1 MITSQL
7 VRMQVGYIVPEQ
19 KQHKKNG
26 ELREPSLVGKVHFA
40 VFDPSGRTVVGFMV
54 SLPDVAGMIKRADR
68 FVARDALIASNGML
82 LAPDNKDSWDK
93 GAAKRLGINLDDC
106 LLWTGMDV
114 VTLSGKSIGYC
125 SDATFDFATGVV
137 SSFKIT
143 EGATAEAIIGTIS
156 MPAEYLKGYSQ
167 QCMLVSDEAAS
178 LALSGGA
185 AARAAEATAV
195 AGHVGKKVGK
205 KVAVQAK
212 KTTKAIDET
221 AAEAVNAGSKA
232 LGRQLK
238 KTRGMFSA
246 FADEYHKASGTSS
259 KKKS

>member
-7 VRMQVGYIVPEQ
+7 VHMKMGYTVPKE
-19 KQHKKNG
+19 KQYKKNG

-40 VFDPSGRTVVGFMV
+40 VFDPSGRTVVGFMI
-54 SLPDVAGMIKRADR
+54 SQPDIAGMIKREDR
-68 FVARDALIASNGML
+68 FVARDAVTVYEGILV
-82 LAPDNKDSWDK
+82 APNDKASWDK
-93 GAAKRLGINLDDC
+93 GAAKRLAINLDEC

-114 VTLSGKSIGYC
+114 MTLSGQKMGYC
-125 SDATFDFATGVV
+125 SDVTFDFATGAV

-143 EGATAEAIIGTIS
+143 EGVTAEAMLGTVT
-156 MPAEYLKGYSQ
+156 MPVEFLKGYSNEY
-167 QCMLVSDEAAS
+167 MLVSDEAAS
-178 LALSGGA
+178 LTLSGGA
-185 AARAAEATAV
+185 AAKAAEATAV
-195 AGHVGKKVGK
+195 ASHVGKKVGK

-238 KTRGMFSA
+238 KTKGMFSA